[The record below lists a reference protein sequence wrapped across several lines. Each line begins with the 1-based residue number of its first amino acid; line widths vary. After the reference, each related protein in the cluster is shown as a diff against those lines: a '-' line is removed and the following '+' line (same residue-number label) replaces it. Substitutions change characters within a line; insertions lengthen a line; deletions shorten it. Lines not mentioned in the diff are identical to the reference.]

1 MLKTGMP
8 AEIFQRREEFG
19 LKNSFNMLTEI
30 IEADKDDNKRRES
43 VKFLGL
49 ISDDSSQLK
58 KACFETLENLLVSD
72 DKIEIKCEAAKALG
86 RIKYEKSLKPLNW
99 ALEQKPV
106 NNDIKLSVLKAIHK
120 TRFEEPEIKLFIN
133 ELDNE
138 FHSIKDFVTIQ
149 LLSLEPEKLVNLFLI
164 TLKDKKF
171 SNRHHTEVLRLLGY
185 EISSINVSFE
195 DTSYIKIKVLS
206 KNDSLEWLFVCF

>member
-1 MLKTGMP
+1 MVKNGIAP

-19 LKNSFNMLTEI
+19 LENSFNMLTDI
-30 IEADKDDNKRRES
+30 IESDKDDNKRKES

-49 ISDDSSQLK
+49 IGDKSRQLK
-58 KACFETLENLLVSD
+58 KICFETLENLLVSD
-72 DKIEIKCEAAKALG
+72 NVIEIKREAAKAIG
-86 RIKYEKSLKPLNW
+86 RIKYEKSLKPLKW
-99 ALEQKPV
+99 VLEQLPT
-106 NNDIKLSVLKAIHK
+106 NNIIKLAVIKAIHN

-138 FHSIKDFVTIQ
+138 YHSIKEYVTIQ
-149 LLSLEPEKLVNLFLI
+149 LLSLKPVKLVDCLLV

-185 EISSINVSFE
+185 ELSSINISFE
-195 DTSYIKIKVLS
+195 DTSYIKIKYPVT
-206 KNDSLEWLFVCF
+206 